1 MENKRRLKMGQDLN
15 KLIEEKSIEKTTL
28 TKRLTIGSETKDYPV
43 YKFPLEYLYYNDQNG
58 RINTVYHQYISN
70 HGKLTPEIG
79 ESKYNEIF
87 EKFIFESKKQ
97 ALKDTQISISEKGQQ
112 EPGVILS
119 DGRVI
124 DGNRRFTALRRI
136 QKETKIQQCFEAV
149 ILSFDISN
157 KIDEKKIKELELDLQ
172 LGREERVSYDP
183 IDRIFD
189 VYNTIE
195 VQKLMTPEEYKK
207 ASGAGNTKGI
217 NKDLRLAKLII
228 KFLSIVAP
236 NENPIDKF
244 YLARELKLDGPLE
257 DIERT
262 INKLKKD
269 KETITQNVLTILAV
283 QIAKSEVGDRDIT
296 RKIRDVKYN
305 ILDNPEMKERFID
318 ATDEHV
324 DNIIDFFE
332 SNPIN
337 QASDLKNNLNNN
349 LEIAEISSKLLQ
361 TTNRLS
367 NKGQITA
374 NRRQSLVKLQEI
386 RDTLE
391 DLSSEDLKELYE
403 KEFFEAKEILQE
415 IRDLAFKLSK

>member
-1 MENKRRLKMGQDLN
+1 MKMNHDLN
-15 KLIEEKSIEKTTL
+15 ELIKNGNIEKTTL
-28 TKRLTIGSETKDYPV
+28 TKRLTIGGETKDYPV

-87 EKFIFESKKQ
+87 EKFIFDSKKQ

-136 QKETKIQQCFEAV
+136 QRDTNIKQYFEAV
-149 ILSFDISN
+149 ILSFDIKN
-157 KIDEKKIKELELDLQ
+157 KLDEKKIKELELDLQ

-236 NENPIDKF
+236 KKNPIDKF

-283 QIAKSEVGDRDIT
+283 QIAKSEIGDRDIT

-305 ILDNPEMKERFID
+305 ILDNPEMKERFIG

-332 SNPIN
+332 SNPID

-367 NKGQITA
+367 NRGQIAA

-391 DLSSEDLKELYE
+391 DLSSEDLKELHE
-403 KEFFEAKEILQE
+403 EEFFEAKEILQE

>member
-1 MENKRRLKMGQDLN
+1 MNQDLN
-15 KLIEEKSIEKTTL
+15 ELIKNGDIEKTTL
-28 TKRLTIGSETKDYPV
+28 KKRLTIGGEPKDYPV

-79 ESKYNEIF
+79 DSKYNEIF
-87 EKFIFESKKQ
+87 ERFIYESKKQ
-97 ALKDTQISISEKGQQ
+97 ALKNTQFSISEKGQQ

-136 QKETKIQQCFEAV
+136 QKETKIQQYFEAV
-149 ILSFDISN
+149 ILSFDISK

-305 ILDNPEMKERFID
+305 ILDNPEMKEHFIS

-332 SNPIN
+332 SNPIDK
-337 QASDLKNNLNNN
+337 ASDLKNNLNNN
-349 LEIAEISSKLLQ
+349 LEIAEVSSKLLQ

-391 DLSSEDLKELYE
+391 DLSSEDLKELHE

>member
-1 MENKRRLKMGQDLN
+1 MKMNHDLN
-15 KLIEEKSIEKTTL
+15 ELIKNGNIEKTTL

-97 ALKDTQISISEKGQQ
+97 ALKDTQVSISEKGQQ

-136 QKETKIQQCFEAV
+136 QRDTNIKQYFEAV
-149 ILSFDISN
+149 ILSFDIKN
-157 KIDEKKIKELELDLQ
+157 KLDEKKIKELELDLQ
-172 LGREERVSYDP
+172 LGRQERVSYDP

-195 VQKLMTPEEYKK
+195 VQKLMTREEYKK
-207 ASGAGNTKGI
+207 ASGAGNTKRI
-217 NKDLRLAKLII
+217 NRDLRLADLII

-305 ILDNPEMKERFID
+305 ILDNPEMKEHFIS

-332 SNPIN
+332 SNPIDK
-337 QASDLKNNLNNN
+337 ASDLKNNLNNN
-349 LEIAEISSKLLQ
+349 LEIAEVSSKLLQ

-391 DLSSEDLKELYE
+391 DLSSEDLKELHE
-403 KEFFEAKEILQE
+403 EEFFEAKEILQE

>member
-1 MENKRRLKMGQDLN
+1 MNKRRFKMSQDLN

-28 TKRLTIGSETKDYPV
+28 TKRLTIGGETKDYPV

-58 RINTVYHQYISN
+58 RINTVYHHYISN

-87 EKFIFESKKQ
+87 EKFIFDSKKQ
-97 ALKDTQISISEKGQQ
+97 ALKDTQISIFEKGQQ

-136 QKETKIQQCFEAV
+136 QRDTNIKQYFEAV
-149 ILSFDISN
+149 ILSFDIKN
-157 KIDEKKIKELELDLQ
+157 KLDEKKIKELELDLQ
-172 LGREERVSYDP
+172 LGRQERVSYDP

-217 NKDLRLAKLII
+217 NKDLRLADLII

-305 ILDNPEMKERFID
+305 ILDNPEMKEHFIS

-332 SNPIN
+332 SNPIDK
-337 QASDLKNNLNNN
+337 ASDLKNNLNNN
-349 LEIAEISSKLLQ
+349 LEIAEVSSKLLQ

-391 DLSSEDLKELYE
+391 DLSSEDLKELHE
-403 KEFFEAKEILQE
+403 EEFFEAKEILQE

>member
-1 MENKRRLKMGQDLN
+1 MNQDLN
-15 KLIEEKSIEKTTL
+15 ELIKNGDIEKTTL
-28 TKRLTIGSETKDYPV
+28 KKRLTIGGETKDYPV

-79 ESKYNEIF
+79 DSKYNEIF
-87 EKFIFESKKQ
+87 ERFIYESKKQ
-97 ALKDTQISISEKGQQ
+97 ALKNTQFSISEKGQQ

-136 QKETKIQQCFEAV
+136 QKETNIQQYFEAV
-149 ILSFDISN
+149 ILSFDINN

-305 ILDNPEMKERFID
+305 ILENPEMKEHFIS

-332 SNPIN
+332 SNPIDK
-337 QASDLKNNLNNN
+337 ASDLKNNLNNN
-349 LEIAEISSKLLQ
+349 LEIAEVSSKLLQ

-391 DLSSEDLKELYE
+391 DLSSEDLKELHE
-403 KEFFEAKEILQE
+403 EEFFEAKEILQE

>member
-1 MENKRRLKMGQDLN
+1 MSQDLN
-15 KLIEEKSIEKTTL
+15 KIIEEKSIEKTTL
-28 TKRLTIGSETKDYPV
+28 TKRLTIGGKTKDYPV

-79 ESKYNEIF
+79 DSKYNEIF

-136 QKETKIQQCFEAV
+136 QKETKIQQYFEAV

-172 LGREERVSYDP
+172 LGRQERVSYDP

-217 NKDLRLAKLII
+217 NKDLRLADLII

-305 ILDNPEMKERFID
+305 ILDNPEMKEHFIS

-332 SNPIN
+332 SNPIDK
-337 QASDLKNNLNNN
+337 ASDLKNNLNNN
-349 LEIAEISSKLLQ
+349 LEIAEVSSKLLQ

-391 DLSSEDLKELYE
+391 DLSSEDLKELHE
-403 KEFFEAKEILQE
+403 EEFFEAKEILQE

>member
-1 MENKRRLKMGQDLN
+1 MNQDLN
-15 KLIEEKSIEKTTL
+15 ELIKNGDIEKTTL
-28 TKRLTIGSETKDYPV
+28 KKRLTIGGETKDYPV

-79 ESKYNEIF
+79 DSKYNEIF
-87 EKFIFESKKQ
+87 ERFIYESKKQ
-97 ALKDTQISISEKGQQ
+97 ALKNTQFSISEKGQQ

-136 QKETKIQQCFEAV
+136 QKETNIQQYFEAV
-149 ILSFDISN
+149 ILSFDINN

-305 ILDNPEMKERFID
+305 ILDNPEMKEHFIS

-332 SNPIN
+332 SNPIDK
-337 QASDLKNNLNNN
+337 ASDLKNNLNNN
-349 LEIAEISSKLLQ
+349 LEIAEVSSKLLQ

-391 DLSSEDLKELYE
+391 DLSSEDLKELHE
-403 KEFFEAKEILQE
+403 EEFFEAKEILQE

>member
-1 MENKRRLKMGQDLN
+1 MNHDLN
-15 KLIEEKSIEKTTL
+15 ELIKNGNIEKTTL

-97 ALKDTQISISEKGQQ
+97 ALKDTQVSISEKGQQ

-136 QKETKIQQCFEAV
+136 QRDTNIKQYFEAV
-149 ILSFDISN
+149 ILSFDIKN
-157 KIDEKKIKELELDLQ
+157 KLDEKKIKELELDLQ
-172 LGREERVSYDP
+172 LGRQERVSYDP

-217 NKDLRLAKLII
+217 NKDLRLADLII

-305 ILDNPEMKERFID
+305 ILDNPEMKEHFIS

-332 SNPIN
+332 SNPIDK
-337 QASDLKNNLNNN
+337 ASDLKNNLNNN
-349 LEIAEISSKLLQ
+349 LEIAEVSSKLLQ

-391 DLSSEDLKELYE
+391 DLSSEDLKELHE
-403 KEFFEAKEILQE
+403 EEFFEAKEILQE

>member
-1 MENKRRLKMGQDLN
+1 MSQDLN

-28 TKRLTIGSETKDYPV
+28 TKRLTIGGKTKDYPV

-79 ESKYNEIF
+79 DSKYNEIF

-136 QKETKIQQCFEAV
+136 QKETKIQQYFEAV

-172 LGREERVSYDP
+172 LGRQERVSYDP

-217 NKDLRLAKLII
+217 NKDLRLADLII

-305 ILDNPEMKERFID
+305 ILDNPEMKEHFIS

-332 SNPIN
+332 SNPIDK
-337 QASDLKNNLNNN
+337 ASDLKNNLNNN
-349 LEIAEISSKLLQ
+349 LEIAEVSSKLLQ

>member
-1 MENKRRLKMGQDLN
+1 MGQDLN

-136 QKETKIQQCFEAV
+136 QKETKIQQYFEAV

>member
-1 MENKRRLKMGQDLN
+1 MNMNQDLN
-15 KLIEEKSIEKTTL
+15 ELIKNGDIEKTTL
-28 TKRLTIGSETKDYPV
+28 KKRLTIGGETKDYPV

-79 ESKYNEIF
+79 DSKYNEIF
-87 EKFIFESKKQ
+87 ERFIYESKKQ
-97 ALKDTQISISEKGQQ
+97 ALKNTQFSISEKGQQ

-136 QKETKIQQCFEAV
+136 QKETNIQQYFEAV
-149 ILSFDISN
+149 ILSFDINN

-305 ILDNPEMKERFID
+305 ILDNPEMKEHFIS

-332 SNPIN
+332 SNPIDK
-337 QASDLKNNLNNN
+337 ASDLKNNLNNN
-349 LEIAEISSKLLQ
+349 LEIAEVSSKLLQ

-391 DLSSEDLKELYE
+391 DLSSEDLKELHE
-403 KEFFEAKEILQE
+403 EEFFEAKEILQE

>member
-1 MENKRRLKMGQDLN
+1 MNKRRFKMSQDLN

-28 TKRLTIGSETKDYPV
+28 TKRLTIGGETKDYPV

-58 RINTVYHQYISN
+58 RINTVYHHYISN

-87 EKFIFESKKQ
+87 EKFIFDSKKQ
-97 ALKDTQISISEKGQQ
+97 ALKDTQISIFEKGQQ

-136 QKETKIQQCFEAV
+136 QRDTNIKQYFEAV
-149 ILSFDISN
+149 ILSFDIKN
-157 KIDEKKIKELELDLQ
+157 KLDEKKIKELELDLQ

-207 ASGAGNTKGI
+207 ASGAGNTKRI
-217 NKDLRLAKLII
+217 NKDLRLADLII

-305 ILDNPEMKERFID
+305 ILENPEMKEHFIS

-332 SNPIN
+332 SNPIDK
-337 QASDLKNNLNNN
+337 ASDLKNNLNNN
-349 LEIAEISSKLLQ
+349 LEIAEVSSKLLQ

-391 DLSSEDLKELYE
+391 DLSSEDLKELHE
-403 KEFFEAKEILQE
+403 EEFFEAKEILQE

>member
-1 MENKRRLKMGQDLN
+1 MNMNQDLN
-15 KLIEEKSIEKTTL
+15 ELIKNGDIEKTTL
-28 TKRLTIGSETKDYPV
+28 KKRLTIGGEPKDYPV

-79 ESKYNEIF
+79 DSKYNEIF
-87 EKFIFESKKQ
+87 ERFIYESKKQ
-97 ALKDTQISISEKGQQ
+97 ALKNTQFSISEKGQQ

-124 DGNRRFTALRRI
+124 DGNSRFTALRRI
-136 QKETKIQQCFEAV
+136 QKETKIQQYFEAV
-149 ILSFDISN
+149 ILSFDISK

-305 ILDNPEMKERFID
+305 ILDNPEMKEHFIS

-332 SNPIN
+332 SNPIDK
-337 QASDLKNNLNNN
+337 ASDLKNNLNNN
-349 LEIAEISSKLLQ
+349 LEIAEVSSKLLQ

-391 DLSSEDLKELYE
+391 DLSSEDLKELHE
-403 KEFFEAKEILQE
+403 EEFFEAKEILQE

>member
-1 MENKRRLKMGQDLN
+1 MSQDLN

-28 TKRLTIGSETKDYPV
+28 TKRLTIGGKTKDYPV

-136 QKETKIQQCFEAV
+136 QKETKIQQYFEAV

-172 LGREERVSYDP
+172 LGRQERVSYDP

-217 NKDLRLAKLII
+217 NKDLRLADLII

-305 ILDNPEMKERFID
+305 ILDNPEMKEHFIS

-332 SNPIN
+332 SNPIDK
-337 QASDLKNNLNNN
+337 ASDLKNNLNNN
-349 LEIAEISSKLLQ
+349 LEIAEVSSKLLQ

-391 DLSSEDLKELYE
+391 DLSAEDLKELHE
-403 KEFFEAKEILQE
+403 EEFFEAKEILQE

>member
-1 MENKRRLKMGQDLN
+1 MNQDLN
-15 KLIEEKSIEKTTL
+15 ELIKNGDIEKTTL
-28 TKRLTIGSETKDYPV
+28 KKRLTIGGETKDYPV

-79 ESKYNEIF
+79 NSKYNEIF
-87 EKFIFESKKQ
+87 ERFIYESKKQ
-97 ALKDTQISISEKGQQ
+97 ALKNTQVSISEKGQQ

-136 QKETKIQQCFEAV
+136 QKETNIQQYFEAV
-149 ILSFDISN
+149 ILSFDINN

-195 VQKLMTPEEYKK
+195 VQRLMTPEEYKK

-217 NKDLRLAKLII
+217 NKDLRLANLII

-283 QIAKSEVGDRDIT
+283 QIAKSEIGDRDIT

-305 ILDNPEMKERFID
+305 ILDNPEMKERFIV

-324 DNIIDFFE
+324 DHIIDFFE
-332 SNPIN
+332 SNPID

-367 NKGQITA
+367 NRGQITA

-391 DLSSEDLKELYE
+391 DLSSEDLKELHE
-403 KEFFEAKEILQE
+403 EEFFEAKEILQE

>member
-1 MENKRRLKMGQDLN
+1 MKMNHDLN
-15 KLIEEKSIEKTTL
+15 ELIKNGNIEKTTL
-28 TKRLTIGSETKDYPV
+28 TKRLTIGGETKDYPV

-87 EKFIFESKKQ
+87 EKFIFDSKKQ

-136 QKETKIQQCFEAV
+136 QKETNIKQYFEAV
-149 ILSFDISN
+149 ILSFDI
-157 KIDEKKIKELELDLQ
+157 KKKLDEKKIKELELDLQ

-207 ASGAGNTKGI
+207 ASGAGNTKRI
-217 NKDLRLAKLII
+217 NKDLRLAELII
-228 KFLSIVAP
+228 KFLSIVVP

-283 QIAKSEVGDRDIT
+283 QIAKSEIGDRDIT

-305 ILDNPEMKERFID
+305 ILDNPEMKERFIG

-332 SNPIN
+332 SNPID

-367 NKGQITA
+367 NRGQIAA

-391 DLSSEDLKELYE
+391 DLSSEDLKELHE
-403 KEFFEAKEILQE
+403 EEFFEAKEILQE

>member
-1 MENKRRLKMGQDLN
+1 MNKRRFKMSQDLN

-28 TKRLTIGSETKDYPV
+28 TKRLTIGGKTKDYPV

-79 ESKYNEIF
+79 DSKYNEIF

-136 QKETKIQQCFEAV
+136 QKETKIQQYFEAV

-172 LGREERVSYDP
+172 LGRQERVSYDP

-217 NKDLRLAKLII
+217 NKDLRLADLII

-305 ILDNPEMKERFID
+305 ILDNPEMKEHFIS

-332 SNPIN
+332 SNPIDK
-337 QASDLKNNLNNN
+337 ASDLKNNLNNN
-349 LEIAEISSKLLQ
+349 LEIAEVSSKLLQ

-391 DLSSEDLKELYE
+391 DLSSEDLKELHE
-403 KEFFEAKEILQE
+403 EEFFEAKEILQE

>member
-1 MENKRRLKMGQDLN
+1 MGQDLN

-136 QKETKIQQCFEAV
+136 QKETKIQQYFEAV

-189 VYNTIE
+189 VYNTIK

-374 NRRQSLVKLQEI
+374 NRKQSLVKLQEI

>member
-1 MENKRRLKMGQDLN
+1 MNKRRFKMSQDLN

-28 TKRLTIGSETKDYPV
+28 TKRLTIGGKTKDYPV

-79 ESKYNEIF
+79 DSKYNEIF

-136 QKETKIQQCFEAV
+136 QKETKIQQYFEAV

-172 LGREERVSYDP
+172 LGRQERVSYDP

-217 NKDLRLAKLII
+217 NKDLRLADLII

-305 ILDNPEMKERFID
+305 ILDNPEMKEHFIS

-332 SNPIN
+332 SNPIDK
-337 QASDLKNNLNNN
+337 ASDLKNNLNNN
-349 LEIAEISSKLLQ
+349 LEIAEVSSKLLQ

-403 KEFFEAKEILQE
+403 EEFFEAKEILQE

>member
-1 MENKRRLKMGQDLN
+1 MKMNHDLN
-15 KLIEEKSIEKTTL
+15 ELIKNGNIEKTTL

-97 ALKDTQISISEKGQQ
+97 ALKDTQVSISEKGQQ

-136 QKETKIQQCFEAV
+136 QRDTNIKQYFEAV

-305 ILDNPEMKERFID
+305 ILDNPEMKEHFIS

-332 SNPIN
+332 SNPID

>member
-1 MENKRRLKMGQDLN
+1 MNHDLN
-15 KLIEEKSIEKTTL
+15 ELIKNGNIEKTTL
-28 TKRLTIGSETKDYPV
+28 TKRLTIGGETKDYPV

-79 ESKYNEIF
+79 DSKYNEIF

-97 ALKDTQISISEKGQQ
+97 ALKDTQISIFEKGQQ

-136 QKETKIQQCFEAV
+136 QKETKIQQYFEAV

-283 QIAKSEVGDRDIT
+283 QIAKSKIGDRDIT

-305 ILDNPEMKERFID
+305 ILDNPEMKERFLG

-332 SNPIN
+332 ANPID

-361 TTNRLS
+361 ATNRLS
-367 NKGQITA
+367 NRGQITA

-391 DLSSEDLKELYE
+391 DLSSEDLKELHE
-403 KEFFEAKEILQE
+403 EEFFEAKEILQE
-415 IRDLAFKLSK
+415 IRDLSFKLSK

>member
-1 MENKRRLKMGQDLN
+1 MSQDLN

-28 TKRLTIGSETKDYPV
+28 TKRLTIGGKTKDYPV

-136 QKETKIQQCFEAV
+136 QRDTKIKQYFEAV
-149 ILSFDISN
+149 ILSFDIKN
-157 KIDEKKIKELELDLQ
+157 KLDEKKIKELELDLQ

-195 VQKLMTPEEYKK
+195 VQKLMTREEYKK
-207 ASGAGNTKGI
+207 ASGAGNTKRI
-217 NKDLRLAKLII
+217 NKDLRLADLII

-305 ILDNPEMKERFID
+305 ILDNPEMKEHFIS

-332 SNPIN
+332 SNPIDK
-337 QASDLKNNLNNN
+337 ASDLKNNLNNN
-349 LEIAEISSKLLQ
+349 LEIAEVSSKLLQ

-391 DLSSEDLKELYE
+391 DLSSEDLKELHE
-403 KEFFEAKEILQE
+403 EEFFEAKEILQE

>member
-1 MENKRRLKMGQDLN
+1 MNQDLN
-15 KLIEEKSIEKTTL
+15 ELIKNGDIEKTTL
-28 TKRLTIGSETKDYPV
+28 KKRLTIGGETKDYPV

-79 ESKYNEIF
+79 DSKYNEIF
-87 EKFIFESKKQ
+87 ERFIYESKKQ
-97 ALKDTQISISEKGQQ
+97 ALKNTQFSISEKGQQ

-305 ILDNPEMKERFID
+305 ILDNPEMKEHFIS

-332 SNPIN
+332 SNPIDK
-337 QASDLKNNLNNN
+337 ASDLKNNLNNN
-349 LEIAEISSKLLQ
+349 LEIAEVSSKLLQ

-391 DLSSEDLKELYE
+391 DLSSEDLKELHE
-403 KEFFEAKEILQE
+403 EEFFEAKEILQE

>member
-1 MENKRRLKMGQDLN
+1 MKMNHDLN
-15 KLIEEKSIEKTTL
+15 ELIKNGNIEKTTL
-28 TKRLTIGSETKDYPV
+28 TKRLTIGSETNDYPV

-97 ALKDTQISISEKGQQ
+97 ALKDTQVSISEKGQQ

-136 QKETKIQQCFEAV
+136 QKETKIQQYFEAV

-172 LGREERVSYDP
+172 LGRQERVSYDP

-217 NKDLRLAKLII
+217 NKDLRLADLII

-305 ILDNPEMKERFID
+305 ILDNPEMKEHFIS

-332 SNPIN
+332 SNPIDK
-337 QASDLKNNLNNN
+337 ASDLKNNLNNN
-349 LEIAEISSKLLQ
+349 LEIAEVSSKLLQ

-391 DLSSEDLKELYE
+391 DLSAEDLKELHE
-403 KEFFEAKEILQE
+403 EEFFEAKEILQE

>member
-1 MENKRRLKMGQDLN
+1 MKMNHDLN
-15 KLIEEKSIEKTTL
+15 ELIKNGNIEKTTL

-43 YKFPLEYLYYNDQNG
+43 YKFPLQYLYYNDQNG

-136 QKETKIQQCFEAV
+136 QRDTNIKQYFEAV
-149 ILSFDISN
+149 ILSFDIKN
-157 KIDEKKIKELELDLQ
+157 KLDEKKIKELELDLQ

-207 ASGAGNTKGI
+207 ASGAGNTKRI
-217 NKDLRLAKLII
+217 NKDLRLADLII

-305 ILDNPEMKERFID
+305 ILENPEMKEHFIS

-332 SNPIN
+332 SNPIDK
-337 QASDLKNNLNNN
+337 ASDLKNNLNNN
-349 LEIAEISSKLLQ
+349 LEIAEVSSKLLQ

-391 DLSSEDLKELYE
+391 DLSSEDLKELHE
-403 KEFFEAKEILQE
+403 EEFFEAKEILQE

>member
-1 MENKRRLKMGQDLN
+1 MNQDLN
-15 KLIEEKSIEKTTL
+15 ELIKNGDIEKTTL
-28 TKRLTIGSETKDYPV
+28 KKRLTIGGETKDYPV

-79 ESKYNEIF
+79 DSKYNEIF
-87 EKFIFESKKQ
+87 ERFIYESKKQ
-97 ALKDTQISISEKGQQ
+97 ALKNTQFSISEKGQQ

-136 QKETKIQQCFEAV
+136 QKETNIQQYFEAV
-149 ILSFDISN
+149 ILSFDINN

-269 KETITQNVLTILAV
+269 KEMITQNVLTILAV

-305 ILDNPEMKERFID
+305 ILDNPEMKEHFIS

-332 SNPIN
+332 SNPIDK
-337 QASDLKNNLNNN
+337 ASDLKNNLNNN
-349 LEIAEISSKLLQ
+349 LEIAEVSSKLLQ

-391 DLSSEDLKELYE
+391 DLSSEDLKELHE
-403 KEFFEAKEILQE
+403 EEFFEAKEILQE

>member
-1 MENKRRLKMGQDLN
+1 MNQDLN
-15 KLIEEKSIEKTTL
+15 ELIKNGDIEKTTL
-28 TKRLTIGSETKDYPV
+28 KKRLTIGGEPKDYPV

-79 ESKYNEIF
+79 DSKYNEIF
-87 EKFIFESKKQ
+87 ERFIYESKKQ
-97 ALKDTQISISEKGQQ
+97 ALKNTQFSISEKGQQ

-136 QKETKIQQCFEAV
+136 QKETKIQQYFEAV

-157 KIDEKKIKELELDLQ
+157 KIDEKKVKELELDLQ

-305 ILDNPEMKERFID
+305 ILDNPEMKEHFIS

-332 SNPIN
+332 SNPIDK
-337 QASDLKNNLNNN
+337 ASDLKNNLNNN
-349 LEIAEISSKLLQ
+349 LEIAEVSSKLLQ

>member
-1 MENKRRLKMGQDLN
+1 MKMNHDLN
-15 KLIEEKSIEKTTL
+15 ELIKNGNIEKTTL
-28 TKRLTIGSETKDYPV
+28 TKRLTIGGETKDYPV

-58 RINTVYHQYISN
+58 RINTVYHHYISN

-87 EKFIFESKKQ
+87 EKFIFDSKKQ
-97 ALKDTQISISEKGQQ
+97 ALKDTQISIFEKGQQ

-136 QKETKIQQCFEAV
+136 QRDTNIKQYFEAV
-149 ILSFDISN
+149 ILSFDIKN
-157 KIDEKKIKELELDLQ
+157 KLDEKKIKELELDLQ

-207 ASGAGNTKGI
+207 ASGAGNTKRI
-217 NKDLRLAKLII
+217 NKDLRLADLII

-305 ILDNPEMKERFID
+305 ILENPEMKEHFIS

-332 SNPIN
+332 SNPIDK
-337 QASDLKNNLNNN
+337 ASDLKNNLNNN
-349 LEIAEISSKLLQ
+349 LEIAEVSSKLLQ

-391 DLSSEDLKELYE
+391 DLSSEDLKELHE
-403 KEFFEAKEILQE
+403 EEFFEAKEILQE

>member
-1 MENKRRLKMGQDLN
+1 MKMNHDLN
-15 KLIEEKSIEKTTL
+15 ELIKNGNIEKTTL

-87 EKFIFESKKQ
+87 EKFIFDSKKQ
-97 ALKDTQISISEKGQQ
+97 ALKDTQISIFEKGQQ

-136 QKETKIQQCFEAV
+136 QRDTNIKQYFEAV
-149 ILSFDISN
+149 ILSFDIKN
-157 KIDEKKIKELELDLQ
+157 KLDEKKIKELELDLQ

-207 ASGAGNTKGI
+207 ASGAGNTKRI
-217 NKDLRLAKLII
+217 NKDLRLADLII

-305 ILDNPEMKERFID
+305 ILENPEMKEHFIS

-332 SNPIN
+332 SNPIDK
-337 QASDLKNNLNNN
+337 ASDLKNNLNNN
-349 LEIAEISSKLLQ
+349 LEIAEVSSKLLQ

-391 DLSSEDLKELYE
+391 DLSSEDLKELHE
-403 KEFFEAKEILQE
+403 EEFFEAKEILQE

>member
-1 MENKRRLKMGQDLN
+1 MNQDLN
-15 KLIEEKSIEKTTL
+15 ELIKNGDIEKTTL
-28 TKRLTIGSETKDYPV
+28 TKRLTIRGEKKDYPV

-58 RINTVYHQYISN
+58 RINTVYHHYVSN

-79 ESKYNEIF
+79 NSKYNEIF
-87 EKFIFESKKQ
+87 ERFIYESKKQ
-97 ALKDTQISISEKGQQ
+97 ALKNTQVSISEKGQQ

-136 QKETKIQQCFEAV
+136 QKETNIQQYFEAV
-149 ILSFDISN
+149 ILSFDINN

-195 VQKLMTPEEYKK
+195 VQRLMTPEEYKK

-217 NKDLRLAKLII
+217 NKDLRLANLII

-283 QIAKSEVGDRDIT
+283 QIAKSEIGDRDIT

-305 ILDNPEMKERFID
+305 ILDNPEMKERFIV

-332 SNPIN
+332 SNPID

-367 NKGQITA
+367 NRGQITA

-391 DLSSEDLKELYE
+391 DLSSEDLKELHE
-403 KEFFEAKEILQE
+403 EEFFEAKEILQE

>member
-1 MENKRRLKMGQDLN
+1 MSQDLN
-15 KLIEEKSIEKTTL
+15 KLIEEKFIEKTTL
-28 TKRLTIGSETKDYPV
+28 TKRLTIGGKTKDYPV

-79 ESKYNEIF
+79 DSKYNEIF

-136 QKETKIQQCFEAV
+136 QRETKIQQYFEAV

-172 LGREERVSYDP
+172 LGRQERVSYDP

-195 VQKLMTPEEYKK
+195 VQKLMTREEYKK

-217 NKDLRLAKLII
+217 NKDLRLADLII

-305 ILDNPEMKERFID
+305 ILDNPEMKEHFIS

-332 SNPIN
+332 SNPIDK
-337 QASDLKNNLNNN
+337 ASDLKNNLNNN
-349 LEIAEISSKLLQ
+349 LEIAEVSSKLLQ

-391 DLSSEDLKELYE
+391 DLSAEDLKELHE
-403 KEFFEAKEILQE
+403 EEFFEAKEILQE

>member
-1 MENKRRLKMGQDLN
+1 MNHDLN
-15 KLIEEKSIEKTTL
+15 ELIKNGNIEKTTL
-28 TKRLTIGSETKDYPV
+28 TKRLTIGGETKDYPV

-58 RINTVYHQYISN
+58 RINTVYHHYISN

-97 ALKDTQISISEKGQQ
+97 ALKDTQISIFEKGQQ

-136 QKETKIQQCFEAV
+136 QRDTNIKQYFEAV
-149 ILSFDISN
+149 ILSFDIKN
-157 KIDEKKIKELELDLQ
+157 KLDEKKIKELELDLQ

>member
-1 MENKRRLKMGQDLN
+1 MNQDLN
-15 KLIEEKSIEKTTL
+15 ELIKNGDIEKTTL
-28 TKRLTIGSETKDYPV
+28 KKRLTIGGEPKDYPV

-79 ESKYNEIF
+79 DSKYNEIF
-87 EKFIFESKKQ
+87 ERFIYESKKQ
-97 ALKDTQISISEKGQQ
+97 ALKNTQFSISEKGQQ

-136 QKETKIQQCFEAV
+136 QKETKIQQYFEAV
-149 ILSFDISN
+149 ILSFDISK

-262 INKLKKD
+262 INKLKKI
-269 KETITQNVLTILAV
+269 K
-283 QIAKSEVGDRDIT
+283 
-296 RKIRDVKYN
+296 
-305 ILDNPEMKERFID
+305 
-318 ATDEHV
+318 
-324 DNIIDFFE
+324 
-332 SNPIN
+332 
-337 QASDLKNNLNNN
+337 
-349 LEIAEISSKLLQ
+349 
-361 TTNRLS
+361 
-367 NKGQITA
+367 
-374 NRRQSLVKLQEI
+374 RR
-386 RDTLE
+386 
-391 DLSSEDLKELYE
+391 
-403 KEFFEAKEILQE
+403 
-415 IRDLAFKLSK
+415 

>member
-1 MENKRRLKMGQDLN
+1 MNMNQDLN
-15 KLIEEKSIEKTTL
+15 ELIKNGDIEKTTL
-28 TKRLTIGSETKDYPV
+28 KKRLTIGGETKDYPV

-79 ESKYNEIF
+79 DSKYNEIF
-87 EKFIFESKKQ
+87 ERFIYESKKQ
-97 ALKDTQISISEKGQQ
+97 ALKNTQFSISEKGQQ

-136 QKETKIQQCFEAV
+136 QKETNIQQYFEAV
-149 ILSFDISN
+149 ILSFDINN

-269 KETITQNVLTILAV
+269 KEMITQNVLTILAV

-305 ILDNPEMKERFID
+305 ILENPEMKEHFIS

-332 SNPIN
+332 SNPIDK
-337 QASDLKNNLNNN
+337 ASDLKNNLNNN
-349 LEIAEISSKLLQ
+349 LEIAEVSSKLLQ

-391 DLSSEDLKELYE
+391 DLSSEDLKELHE
-403 KEFFEAKEILQE
+403 EEFFEAKEILQE

>member
-1 MENKRRLKMGQDLN
+1 MSQDLN

-28 TKRLTIGSETKDYPV
+28 TKRLTIGGKTKDYPV

-79 ESKYNEIF
+79 DSKYNEIF

-136 QKETKIQQCFEAV
+136 QRDTNIKHYFEAV
-149 ILSFDISN
+149 ILSFDIKN
-157 KIDEKKIKELELDLQ
+157 KLDEKKIKELELDLQ

-217 NKDLRLAKLII
+217 NKDLRLADLII

-262 INKLKKD
+262 INNLKKD

-305 ILDNPEMKERFID
+305 ILDNPEMKERFIN

-332 SNPIN
+332 SNPIDK
-337 QASDLKNNLNNN
+337 ASDLKNNLNNN
-349 LEIAEISSKLLQ
+349 LEIAEVSSKLLQ

>member
-1 MENKRRLKMGQDLN
+1 MKMNHDLN
-15 KLIEEKSIEKTTL
+15 ELIKNGNIEKTTL
-28 TKRLTIGSETKDYPV
+28 TKRLTIGSETNDYPV

-97 ALKDTQISISEKGQQ
+97 ALKDTQVSISEKGQQ
-112 EPGVILS
+112 GPGVILS

-136 QKETKIQQCFEAV
+136 QRDTNIKQYFEAV
-149 ILSFDISN
+149 ILSFDIKN
-157 KIDEKKIKELELDLQ
+157 KLDEKKIKELELDLQ
-172 LGREERVSYDP
+172 LGRQERVSYDP

-195 VQKLMTPEEYKK
+195 VQKLMTREEYKK
-207 ASGAGNTKGI
+207 ASGAGNTKRI
-217 NKDLRLAKLII
+217 NRDLRLADLII

-305 ILDNPEMKERFID
+305 ILDNPEMKEHFIS

-332 SNPIN
+332 SNPIDK
-337 QASDLKNNLNNN
+337 ASDLKNNLNNN
-349 LEIAEISSKLLQ
+349 LEIAEVSSKLLQ

-391 DLSSEDLKELYE
+391 DLSSEDLKELHE
-403 KEFFEAKEILQE
+403 EEFFEAKEILQE

>member
-1 MENKRRLKMGQDLN
+1 MKMNHDLN
-15 KLIEEKSIEKTTL
+15 ELIKNGNIEKTTL

-136 QKETKIQQCFEAV
+136 QKETKIQQYFEAV